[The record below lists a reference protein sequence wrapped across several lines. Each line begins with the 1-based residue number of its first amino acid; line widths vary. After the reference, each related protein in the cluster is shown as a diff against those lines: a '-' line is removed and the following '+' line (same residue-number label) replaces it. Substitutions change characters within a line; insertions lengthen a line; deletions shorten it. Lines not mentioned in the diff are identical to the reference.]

1 MFPHT
6 YCQALP
12 QLSSVTFNY
21 LPQVVSTQPFGSGLL
36 ELPLGT
42 ILRMAPHTL
51 SGLYIF
57 INPVIFSTF
66 RFCYVL
72 TLSMQILQMRR
83 AKAMKGIN
91 MLIISLDEQGLGII
105 KKAQLGFCVK
115 LEARPSISLAKIE
128 RYSSKL
134 YDNVL
139 R

>member
-1 MFPHT
+1 
-6 YCQALP
+6 
-12 QLSSVTFNY
+12 
-21 LPQVVSTQPFGSGLL
+21 
-36 ELPLGT
+36 
-42 ILRMAPHTL
+42 
-51 SGLYIF
+51 
-57 INPVIFSTF
+57 
-66 RFCYVL
+66 
-72 TLSMQILQMRR
+72 
-83 AKAMKGIN
+83 